1 MNREYTE
8 SDLVFKD
15 ETANAV
21 ISLYL
26 EYLPEDERKGVR
38 SELNRVFKRAE
49 KEKRAAR
56 STGLDVRALF
66 NKEAGEY
73 ILIKPGVY
81 SPQNLLFVLFDILVE
96 HPEGDAEELKADA
109 YNLIDRY
116 IGEIEGREGV
126 NFLGQRENLKQL
138 AGEMIETM
146 CLLDEQEFKEEELE
160 KLSNQIDS
168 TYYEPI
174 GMILQGILIDIEKAP
189 EAKF

>member
-8 SDLVFKD
+8 NDLVFKD
-15 ETANAV
+15 ETANGV
-21 ISLYL
+21 ISQYL
-26 EYLPEDERKGVR
+26 DYLPEEEREGVR
-38 SELNRVFKRAE
+38 SELNRVFKKSE
-49 KEKRAAR
+49 KEKRKTKSA
-56 STGLDVRALF
+56 GLDVAALF
-66 NKEAGEY
+66 NKDMGEY

-81 SPQNLLFVLFDILVE
+81 SPQNLLFILFDILVE
-96 HPEGDAEELKADA
+96 HPEGDHDELKADA
-109 YNLIDRY
+109 NDLIDRY

-146 CLLDEQEFKEEELE
+146 CILDEQDFKEEELE
-160 KLSNQIDS
+160 KLSNQIDT

-189 EAKF
+189 EA